1 MIDIDVGNKII
12 KFTKYVKFKTV
23 EKDNH
28 NKTAKNI
35 ILGEYIFLLFIT
47 ISGKIYKN
55 LNESFNFHLFTRGTK
70 ISLWKISATRSQL
83 ILISWKFFG
92 SPFQDDDLN
101 LYRIN

>member
-35 ILGEYIFLLFIT
+35 ILGEYIFLLFII
-47 ISGKIYKN
+47 ISG
-55 LNESFNFHLFTRGTK
+55 
-70 ISLWKISATRSQL
+70 
-83 ILISWKFFG
+83 
-92 SPFQDDDLN
+92 
-101 LYRIN
+101 